1 RKAIEEGKLE
11 HFVADFYQRQGRP
24 VPPLNVD

>member
-1 RKAIEEGKLE
+1 EEGKLE
-11 HFVADFYQRQGRP
+11 SFVTDFYQRQGRE

>member
-1 RKAIEEGKLE
+1 KLE
-11 HFVADFYQRQGRP
+11 SFVTDFYQRQGRE

>member
-1 RKAIEEGKLE
+1 EGKLE
-11 HFVADFYQRQGRP
+11 SFVTDFYQRQGRE

>member
-1 RKAIEEGKLE
+1 ES
-11 HFVADFYQRQGRP
+11 FVTDFYQRQGRE

>member
-1 RKAIEEGKLE
+1 LE
-11 HFVADFYQRQGRP
+11 SFVTDFYQRQGRE

>member
-1 RKAIEEGKLE
+1 EEGKLE
-11 HFVADFYQRQGRP
+11 SFVTDFYQRQGRD